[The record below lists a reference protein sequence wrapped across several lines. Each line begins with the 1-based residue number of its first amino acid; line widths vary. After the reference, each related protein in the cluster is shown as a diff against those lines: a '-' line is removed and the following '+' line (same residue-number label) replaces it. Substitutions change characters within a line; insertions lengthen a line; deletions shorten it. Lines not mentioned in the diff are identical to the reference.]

1 MIVCSH
7 EGREP
12 VAPAR
17 VERIGACGRGEQ
29 ATHSG
34 GVGTPP
40 GGQYGLPARSW
51 LTEAVHCSD
60 GHEKRG
66 PTPKENA
73 GRRAGGRHAFAR
85 GRAHQGLSRHLAR
98 RPLPSSEGRPLSQN
112 SGAPAPRERC
122 SLAENR
128 SALSGERN
136 QIADTNELP
145 KKGK

>member
-1 MIVCSH
+1 MLVRSH

-17 VERIGACGRGEQ
+17 VERAGARGRGEQ
-29 ATHSG
+29 ATHPG
-34 GVGTPP
+34 GVGAPP

-51 LTEAVHCSD
+51 LTEAVHHPD

-85 GRAHQGLSRHLAR
+85 RRADSRTLA
-98 RPLPSSEGRPLSQN
+98 P
-112 SGAPAPRERC
+112 SGAPSPRLWARPFAKTRTH
-122 SLAENR
+122 LRRENNN
-128 SALSGERN
+128 A
-136 QIADTNELP
+136 
-145 KKGK
+145 

>member
-1 MIVCSH
+1 MVVRSH

-17 VERIGACGRGEQ
+17 VERAGARGRGEQ
-29 ATHSG
+29 ATHPG
-34 GVGTPP
+34 GVGAPP

-51 LTEAVHCSD
+51 LTEAVHHPD

-85 GRAHQGLSRHLAR
+85 RREDCRAIWRAAASPFGRGNPPKLGRNGAAR
-98 RPLPSSEGRPLSQN
+98 TMTAN
-112 SGAPAPRERC
+112 
-122 SLAENR
+122 
-128 SALSGERN
+128 
-136 QIADTNELP
+136 
-145 KKGK
+145 